1 MLNDK
6 EKKDMENPTEI
17 PVNEKVI
24 QGAAV
29 AGAIAGFVISGPLVG
44 AAGAIGAGALA
55 SQNNKGGEMARA
67 SGDVVLAAGE
77 RAKKINE
84 KHHVVDK
91 TKKAASTVVKN
102 LKQFDEKH
110 HVVEKTS
117 KGVTKGLEFISEKLK
132 PKPDDR

>member
-1 MLNDK
+1 MHFVMSPLSLIFSCACLHTRI
-6 EKKDMENPTEI
+6 PTKL
-17 PVNEKVI
+17 P
-24 QGAAV
+24 
-29 AGAIAGFVISGPLVG
+29 IA
-44 AAGAIGAGALA
+44 
-55 SQNNKGGEMARA
+55 EMARA

-117 KGVTKGLEFISEKLK
+117 KGVAKGLEFISEKLK